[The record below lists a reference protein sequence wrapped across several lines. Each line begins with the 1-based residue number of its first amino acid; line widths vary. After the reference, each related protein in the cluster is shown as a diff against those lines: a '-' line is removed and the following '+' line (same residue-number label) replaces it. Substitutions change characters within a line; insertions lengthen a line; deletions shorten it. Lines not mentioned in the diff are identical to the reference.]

1 MSVWRPT
8 RLDGVAKVV
17 RGVTYAKGDVIQAPV
32 ASDLPILRAGNI
44 NGHLILDDNLV
55 WISKSLVNEEQLLQR
70 NDIVMCMSS
79 GSASVVGKSAL
90 LDKNWTGS
98 FGAFC
103 AAVRPDTAKA
113 ESEFLAH
120 FFRSVGFRR
129 WASAAQGNNIKNL
142 NKSALEGYVL
152 RLPPLEV
159 QRRIVHL
166 LDRAAQIRR
175 RADAA
180 RAKTRAIIPAL
191 FFDMFGD
198 PITNPKSWPTVE
210 LGHAAAISYGL
221 AAKLDT
227 TLDATGGHRI
237 ITISNVL
244 VDGSIDGGVQE
255 ILSSFP

>member
-1 MSVWRPT
+1 M
-8 RLDGVAKVV
+8 
-17 RGVTYAKGDVIQAPV
+17 
-32 ASDLPILRAGNI
+32 
-44 NGHLILDDNLV
+44 
-55 WISKSLVNEEQLLQR
+55 KSSF
-70 NDIVMCMSS
+70 SS
-79 GSASVVGKSAL
+79 GMTSLCACRPGAHLSSGKARFLIRIGPGHSGHFAPPF
-90 LDKNWTGS
+90 DQIQRKRNQ
-98 FGAFC
+98 
-103 AAVRPDTAKA
+103 
-113 ESEFLAH
+113 EFSAH

-129 WASAAQGNNIKNL
+129 WASAPQGNNIKNL

-159 QRRIVHL
+159 RRRIVHL

-227 TLDATGGHRI
+227 TLDATGGHHI
-237 ITISNVL
+237 IAISNVL
-244 VDGSIDGGVQE
+244 VDGSIDGGVRRF
-255 ILSSFP
+255 LSSFP